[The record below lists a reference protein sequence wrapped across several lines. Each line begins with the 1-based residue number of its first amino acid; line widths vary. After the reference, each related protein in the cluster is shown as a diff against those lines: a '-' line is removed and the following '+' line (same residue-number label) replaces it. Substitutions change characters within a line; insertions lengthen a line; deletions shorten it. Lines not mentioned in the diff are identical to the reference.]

1 MEIALLGYGKM
12 GKEIERIAVD
22 LGHSIVFKG
31 GSDWENE
38 DLTGAEVV
46 IEFSS
51 PEAGFEN
58 VIRCLS
64 LQIPIV
70 SGTTGWHQSLP
81 EAIAFCKEV
90 DGSFFYA
97 SNYSLGVNIFFAL
110 NRVLAKWMDQFPQFC
125 PHIVE
130 LHHSMKKDIPSGTAI
145 SIAEDI
151 LKNHSQFNSWTTE
164 NVKDQLKIESIR
176 KGEIPGT
183 HSVRYQSLTDELHIE
198 HISHGRDAF
207 AKGALLAAE
216 FLIGKKGFYQM
227 NDLLNLNL

>member
-1 MEIALLGYGKM
+1 MNIALLGYGKM
-12 GKEIERIAVD
+12 GKEIERLAIEM
-22 LGHSIVFKG
+22 GHSIVFKG
-31 GSDWENE
+31 KSDWKNE
-38 DLTGAEVV
+38 DLEQAEIV

-58 VIRCLS
+58 VIRCLA
-64 LQIPIV
+64 LKIPIV
-70 SGTTGWHQSLP
+70 SGTTGWHHSLP
-81 EAIAFCKEV
+81 EAIAFCNKV

-110 NRVLAKWMDQFPQFC
+110 NQTLARWMANFPQFS
-125 PHIVE
+125 PSILE

-176 KGEIPGT
+176 EGEIPGT
-183 HSVRYQSLTDELHIE
+183 HSVRYQSQTDEIHIE

-216 FLIGKKGFYQM
+216 FLKDKKGFYQM